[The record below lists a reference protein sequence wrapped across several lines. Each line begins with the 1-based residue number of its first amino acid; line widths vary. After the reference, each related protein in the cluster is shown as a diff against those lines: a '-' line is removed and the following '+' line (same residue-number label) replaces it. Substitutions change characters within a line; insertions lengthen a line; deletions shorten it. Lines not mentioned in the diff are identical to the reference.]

1 MLFNTLR
8 GFSVYFRLV
17 AVGVSGGEGSAMWG
31 LFGHVTVIVMK
42 FRTVGCLTESRE
54 AMSAVRLFA
63 LCCRK
68 FRISENIGK
77 YW

>member
-1 MLFNTLR
+1 MLCNTLH
-8 GFSVYFRLV
+8 GFSVYFHLA
-17 AVGVSGGEGSAMWG
+17 AVGVSGGEGSAMWY
-31 LFGHVTVIVMK
+31 LFGHVTVILMQ

-54 AMSAVRLFA
+54 GMSAVKLFA
-63 LCCRK
+63 LCCQK